1 MKAVDV
7 RTPGQIGPK
16 VLERH
21 PVWEFLNEDEHP
33 KGDTAMRPV
42 TRLPV
47 TDLGGTVFGTTVT
60 LADGTRC
67 PAMIGDLDVRS
78 KKYRHHFRSLT
89 IFAKG
94 KRFHLAKYFQ
104 AWYETKGPDGLAR
117 FLGKRKKDVFPIAY
131 DLSAL
136 VKGPKDV
143 VRGTFEVKVSD
154 PIPRA
159 KLMDIIITSVSP
171 R

>member
-1 MKAVDV
+1 MKPVEV

-21 PVWEFLNEDEHP
+21 PVWEFLNDDEHP

-42 TRLPV
+42 TRLPIP
-47 TDLGGTVFGTTVT
+47 DLDGKVFGTTVT
-60 LADGTRC
+60 LADRTRY

-104 AWYETKGPDGLAR
+104 LWYETKGPDAFAR
-117 FLGKRKKDVFPIAY
+117 FLGKRTKDVFPIAY
-131 DLSAL
+131 DLSGL
-136 VKGPKDV
+136 VKGPEDV
-143 VRGTFEVKVSD
+143 VRGTFAAKVSN

-159 KLMDIIITSVSP
+159 KLMDIIIASVSP